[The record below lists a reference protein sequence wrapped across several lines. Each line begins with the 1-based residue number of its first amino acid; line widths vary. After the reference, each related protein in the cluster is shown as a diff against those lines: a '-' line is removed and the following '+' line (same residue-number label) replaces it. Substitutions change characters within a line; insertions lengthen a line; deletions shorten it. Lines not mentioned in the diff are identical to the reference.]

1 MTIPA
6 AVGEPVLLSLTLA
19 DDSDNMYPQAKIYEG
34 ASSTLV
40 DTIDL
45 DHTILGKYE
54 AEWNPTT
61 VGTYTAVFSIF
72 SDAGHTVELT
82 PFVYSREVEQI
93 IVMYNSNDD
102 LASLVSRVL
111 GLVHENAFIDN
122 TVFDANGQLISAR
135 VRVYDSKTNV
145 QAATDGGSEMT
156 GLLYTY
162 TIESEYEL
170 PGRMKQYRMM
180 KE

>member
-19 DDSDNMYPQAKIYEG
+19 DDRDDMYPQAKIYEG
-34 ASSTLV
+34 ASATLV
-40 DTIDL
+40 ATIDL
-45 DHTILGKYE
+45 DHTVLGKYE
-54 AEWNPTT
+54 AEWNPTA
-61 VGTYTAVFSIF
+61 VGTYTSMFSIF
-72 SDAGHTVELT
+72 SDVGHTVELT

-102 LASLVSRVL
+102 LAALMSRIL

-122 TVFDANGQLISAR
+122 TVFDVNGQLTAAR
-135 VRVYDSKTNV
+135 VRLFDSKANV
-145 QAATDGGSEMT
+145 QAATDGGSETT
-156 GLLYTY
+156 GLIATY
-162 TIESEYEL
+162 TIESEYEM